1 MINMLRRDKKTVKR
15 LADDDSDSSLAIQH
29 SNSERV
35 RMADNTASLE
45 STVFGG
51 ENILVEQLENFE
63 VVTAGFKV
71 SSLAGMLC
79 IS

>member
-1 MINMLRRDKKTVKR
+1 
-15 LADDDSDSSLAIQH
+15 
-29 SNSERV
+29 
-35 RMADNTASLE
+35 MADNTASLE

-51 ENILVEQLENFE
+51 ENILAEQLENFE
-63 VVTAGFKV
+63 VVTSGFKV

>member
-1 MINMLRRDKKTVKR
+1 MLRRDKKTVKR

-29 SNSERV
+29 INSERV

-45 STVFGG
+45 STVFGA